1 MTAPAVS
8 VLIVAYRSGDTL
20 TRCLAALRAQTVRDL
35 EVVLADNSP
44 EDGSARAAAL
54 GDPAIRY
61 LDNGVNLG
69 FAAGNNR
76 AAEVATGRRLALLNP
91 DAFPEPDWLER
102 LLAAADRRPE
112 ARCFTSLQLD
122 DADPTRLDGAGDV
135 MAAAGVGYRGGF
147 RAPRCAVPPEGE
159 VFSPCGAAM
168 LIDRDLFLELG
179 GFDERFFC
187 YCEDLDLGWRL
198 RLRGEPVVFVPDAV
212 VRHVGGASSEG
223 PRSAFALRHGARNR
237 LWTFVKNTPP
247 LLFVSTAPLHLAATL
262 ALAAVA
268 VLRREPAT
276 LRGLADGLAGL
287 PRVLRERAT
296 VQRTRRRSS
305 LQLAPLLVWNPLV
318 ALRRGAHVRPLA
330 QTAKAS
336 HLRAKDEP

>member
-1 MTAPAVS
+1 VTTPAVS

-20 TRCLAALRAQTVRDL
+20 PRCLDALRAQTVDEL
-35 EVVLADNSP
+35 ELVLADNSP
-44 EDGSARAAAL
+44 EDPSARALADA
-54 GDPAIRY
+54 DPSIRY
-61 LDNGVNLG
+61 LDNGENIG

-76 AAEVATGRRLALLNP
+76 AAAVASGRRLALLNP

-102 LLAAADRRPE
+102 LLAAADRLPDV
-112 ARCFTSLQLD
+112 RCFTSLQLD
-122 DADPTRLDGAGDV
+122 DRDPTRLDGAGDV
-135 MAAAGVGYRGGF
+135 MTAAGVGYRGGY
-147 RAPRCAVPPEGE
+147 RLPRSATPPEGQ

-168 LIDRDLFLELG
+168 MIDRELFLALG

-187 YCEDLDLGWRL
+187 YCEDIDLGWRL

-212 VRHVGGASSEG
+212 VRHVGGASSDG
-223 PRSAFALRHGARNR
+223 SRSPFALRYGARNR

-247 LLFVSTAPLHLAATL
+247 LLLFLTAPSHLAATL

-276 LRGLADGLAGL
+276 LQGLADALAGL
-287 PRVLRERAT
+287 PSVLHDRAA

-305 LQLAPLLVWNPLV
+305 LQLAPLLVWNPLT
-318 ALRRGAHVRPLA
+318 AFRRGVRVAPLA
-330 QTAKAS
+330 QTGEPS
-336 HLRAKDEP
+336 HFGANDEP